1 MEGCEHARTVPVA
14 GFVRLDRLGQLPGGG
29 ATLDAPTA
37 ILSGGSLDLFVRGT
51 DNNVY
56 VNRFDG
62 TRYTGWA
69 RLPIVATN

>member
-1 MEGCEHARTVPVA
+1 MPALRHSLVSSVWTAW
-14 GFVRLDRLGQLPGGG
+14 GQLPGGG